1 MRPATPAFTEG
12 SFIEKTVSTPPTTD
26 STRVAAVTGAA
37 QEPERWDGLS

>member
-12 SFIEKTVSTPPTTD
+12 LFVEMTVSTPPATD
-26 STRVAAVTGAA
+26 NTRVTTSTPAE

>member
-12 SFIEKTVSTPPTTD
+12 SFVEMTVSVPPITD
-26 STRVAAVTGAA
+26 GARVTAPTETA